1 MLCELGSGYR
11 RYAWFPFRAIPNDAG
26 KSLEWHQ
33 AFAQVGPF
41 RHLFDGD
48 VIARLPAG
56 AGFEQGAR
64 HIYHMRR
71 SGTFIANR
79 RAAARAKVARG
90 ARGSVLKLRDVR
102 LSLCNAEAAT
112 PATDVRGIRG
122 AVGLPRRRRMVV
134 PSPAGRKIDLN
145 ADIATQ
151 ALTPHG
157 GRNRL
162 RGPGG
167 YGFSQVWASINH
179 LSYCSLL
186 SNAVIAG
193 QDSVCVTNHL
203 EVVLDCASVRLF
215 AMQQGA

>member
-1 MLCELGSGYR
+1 MLCELGSCYR
-11 RYAWFPFRAIPNDAG
+11 RRAWFPFRAIPNDAR

-79 RAAARAKVARG
+79 RAAARAKAARG
-90 ARGSVLKLRDVR
+90 ARGRVLKLRDFRV
-102 LSLCNAEAAT
+102 SLCNAEAAT
-112 PATDVRGIRG
+112 PAADIRGIRG
-122 AVGLPRRRRMVV
+122 PVGIPTGLGMVV

-145 ADIATQ
+145 ANISTQ
-151 ALTPHG
+151 ALTLHG
-157 GRNRL
+157 WRKRL
-162 RGPGG
+162 WGPGG
-167 YGFSQVWASINH
+167 YGFSQVLASIIH

-186 SNAVIAG
+186 SNVVTAW
-193 QDSVCVTNHL
+193 QDSPVPQIT
-203 EVVLDCASVRLF
+203 SK
-215 AMQQGA
+215 